1 MLPQRTL
8 PHVEAKLWFHI
19 GLRSSYH
26 ILKMRSFRVFA
37 ELSFAGL
44 FQEDFARRKCIDSIH
59 GEHTEPA
66 CACSHSQNAWF
77 CGNLHLPVF
86 IKKTLPGGTTK
97 MFLFRFMLESGL
109 RNGRLR
115 SFVDCLSFLRSFHSL
130 FPARTLHSCVYGQH
144 SLFPCTYPT
153 LTISCAY
160 PLVIPHPRNLH
171 VMPLNGVRLEQP
183 RGHERAP
190 STHYSQRVPSTH
202 YFLRVPSTHCY
213 PARAQH
219 SLFPAR
225 TQHSCAH
232 PAHYFPARTQHSLF
246 PARNPDHYVCAW
258 K

>member
-1 MLPQRTL
+1 MLALADVIKILNDDDAHELFKKTL
-8 PHVEAKLWFHI
+8 PGGSALIQFTANTQS
-19 GLRSSYH
+19 LRARAR
-26 ILKMRSFRVFA
+26 ILQM
-37 ELSFAGL
+37 LG
-44 FQEDFARRKCIDSIH
+44 
-59 GEHTEPA
+59 
-66 CACSHSQNAWF
+66 F

-86 IKKTLPGGTTK
+86 IKKTLPGGKTK

-144 SLFPCTYPT
+144 SLFPCTYPR

-171 VMPLNGVRLEQP
+171 VMPLNGVRLERSSWDMSAYP
-183 RGHERAP
+183 A
-190 STHYSQRVPSTH
+190 HYSQRVPSTH
-202 YFLRVPSTHCY
+202 YFWRVPSTHCY

-225 TQHSCAH
+225 A
-232 PAHYFPARTQHSLF
+232 
-246 PARNPDHYVCAW
+246 
-258 K
+258 